1 MDTEIIVAVSQI
13 ATGIATLIVALF
25 LAGQLLLQRKQLD
38 IAHQDSVRELG
49 FTARTRQEE
58 VTLARLTDESLLSTY
73 LKADEC
79 LSVLNPAELHKFH
92 AYMRLLYMQTIN
104 DWRLGAYGNNHTFF
118 KGRLR
123 IVLNTAGARELY
135 VTEMRRTM
143 TYLEES
149 GQLRRLGDTIYEEL
163 EGKPVPA

>member
-73 LKADEC
+73 LKADEG

-92 AYMRLLYMQTIN
+92 AYM
-104 DWRLGAYGNNHTFF
+104 
-118 KGRLR
+118 
-123 IVLNTAGARELY
+123 
-135 VTEMRRTM
+135 
-143 TYLEES
+143 
-149 GQLRRLGDTIYEEL
+149 
-163 EGKPVPA
+163 